1 MIEFMATTPDRN
13 LKEVKKKT
21 LLWKEVS
28 IESVLQAANLRS
40 PYLSNTQAVIL
51 TFIILLTKVIP
62 HPYIKIKRRKI
73 LSKLLF
79 ELTVRSK
86 LLER

>member
-1 MIEFMATTPDRN
+1 MEFMATTPDRN
-13 LKEVKKKT
+13 LKKVKKNS
-21 LLWKEVS
+21 LLCKVVNTET
-28 IESVLQAANLRS
+28 VLQAANLRS
-40 PYLSNTQAVIL
+40 PNLSNTQVVIL
-51 TFIILLTKVIP
+51 TFIILRMKVIT
-62 HPYIKIKRRKI
+62 HAYIKIKRRKI